1 LASTDA
7 LPIPKKNTAYRLYFE
22 FRKNDGT
29 IITTVT
35 GMDSEVSKDG
45 AAFADC
51 TNEFTEIG
59 TSGPGYLDLTSTEM
73 NADSVIVKATCTNT
87 SALPV
92 TIYLYPQEGSDIDA
106 NVSHWKGSVVAT
118 VTVAGVPEVDTTHWN
133 GTAVSTPTT
142 AGVPEVDVIA
152 LNGTTAAL
160 LNFIASAT
168 SIIRG
173 TVDNTAHTPTSTEFE
188 ADDITEA
195 TADHYVG
202 RLVCWNTGVLLGQVA
217 RITAYSLAT
226 GRGHFTVTT
235 MTDAPGNNDTFSIN

>member
-1 LASTDA
+1 
-7 LPIPKKNTAYRLYFE
+7 
-22 FRKNDGT
+22 
-29 IITTVT
+29 
-35 GMDSEVSKDG
+35 VS
-45 AAFADC
+45 
-51 TNEFTEIG
+51 
-59 TSGPGYLDLTSTEM
+59 
-73 NADSVIVKATCTNT
+73 
-87 SALPV
+87 
-92 TIYLYPQEGSDIDA
+92 
-106 NVSHWKGSVVAT
+106 
-118 VTVAGVPEVDTTHWN
+118 VAGVPEVDTTHWN

-152 LNGTTAAL
+152 LNGTTTAL

-202 RLVCWNTGVLLGQVA
+202 RLVCWTSGVLLGQVA